1 MVPFLHHS
9 HPAGTGPGRSL
20 RPTSLSP
27 NPWRWSGGGILLG
40 VSILLHGLILA
51 LPTAPTPVPPA
62 EPVLLE
68 PFSHSPEASSPPEN
82 PIQVVRLPG
91 QSSPAGTPSGR
102 SSPVAT
108 PVPPPPPRRPQPT
121 VASPPVTIS
130 PPPAL
135 PLDTPVPIPAPE
147 RASDADVVPASEP
160 ASEPVP
166 TPLGL
171 IYNNQVQP
179 LTTDTRDFLIW
190 YNEQDW
196 SDFDL
201 VPLPNTKELAVLEVP
216 YPGEVCLTR
225 PAAPGRL
232 EVIITSG
239 GQLYRAPRLLATT
252 GYDDLDAAALAC
264 AAEQSYTEA
273 ANPNLPNPTVYWLP
287 ITVQYQGP
295 TDCPPNP
302 GSTPP

>member
-108 PVPPPPPRRPQPT
+108 PVPPPPPVAPSQRWPRPRSR
-121 VASPPVTIS
+121 SPHHLRYPWTPQS
-130 PPPAL
+130 PSLLQRGL
-135 PLDTPVPIPAPE
+135 PM
-147 RASDADVVPASEP
+147 RM
-160 ASEPVP
+160 
-166 TPLGL
+166 
-171 IYNNQVQP
+171 
-179 LTTDTRDFLIW
+179 
-190 YNEQDW
+190 
-196 SDFDL
+196 
-201 VPLPNTKELAVLEVP
+201 
-216 YPGEVCLTR
+216 
-225 PAAPGRL
+225 
-232 EVIITSG
+232 
-239 GQLYRAPRLLATT
+239 
-252 GYDDLDAAALAC
+252 
-264 AAEQSYTEA
+264 
-273 ANPNLPNPTVYWLP
+273 
-287 ITVQYQGP
+287 
-295 TDCPPNP
+295 
-302 GSTPP
+302 